1 MRRILVTHRD
11 ERPGASTSSG
21 ISRIVI
27 LAVDD
32 EPDVLQLLEWFLSDA
47 GLEVITA
54 SSGTEALERVAE
66 RPPDLIITD
75 YRMPDMSG
83 LTLCRRLRQRCSTRR
98 IPIILHTG
106 VATTLPP
113 NSPLYDRV
121 IAKPSD
127 VPALVR
133 EVRALLA
140 APH

>member
-11 ERPGASTSSG
+11 ERPGASTSPG

-66 RPPDLIITD
+66 RSPDLIITD

-83 LTLCRRLRQRCSTRR
+83 LT
-98 IPIILHTG
+98 P
-106 VATTLPP
+106 
-113 NSPLYDRV
+113 SPLYDRV